1 MMTEL
6 TKQAVQLHPAGTTAG
21 GQREVKL
28 KKAEEVL
35 IEEILKA
42 AGLESL
48 N

>member
-6 TKQAVQLHPAGTTAG
+6 TKQAVQLHPAGKTAG
-21 GQREVKL
+21 GQREAKL
-28 KKAEEVL
+28 KAEEIL

-42 AGLESL
+42 AGLEAV